1 MRIVMGGAQRSGT
14 SLLRSI
20 LGSHSSVAF
29 FPYDLKLW
37 TALRDRFAGQ
47 DIGVEQNQR
56 SLIAEI
62 LTNEKVV
69 IAPDVPTAAEIF
81 AALEASPATAV
92 GVEEVFDAFLRAY
105 ARKRGRPIWGLK
117 TPWNEFYASDI
128 LNHFDDVVFLHL
140 IRDPRQSA
148 LSAIYADGG
157 SWFYDPA
164 LHLSRWKRSAQLAL
178 ENKQRFGQRYQVVK
192 YEELAR
198 DPQGTIQGILP
209 FLELEYEQGMEAG
222 DKQPGWDG
230 SNSSFA
236 PSPGKKPAGR
246 PTLPSDL
253 QVVYSRRLRAEL
265 AAFDYPLPHP
275 SLTALIVG
283 PIVGFLR
290 IAFVFLLHRGI
301 AAKRLLVPRTTPP
314 LSQSGS

>member
-1 MRIVMGGAQRSGT
+1 
-14 SLLRSI
+14 
-20 LGSHSSVAF
+20 VAF

-37 TALRDRFAGQ
+37 TSLRDRLGGQ
-47 DIGVEQNQR
+47 DFGVEQNQKD
-56 SLIAEI
+56 LIAEI
-62 LTNEKVV
+62 LNNEKVV

-92 GVEEVFDAFLRAY
+92 GIEEVFDAFLRAY
-105 ARKRGRPIWGLK
+105 ALKRGRPLWGLK

-128 LNHFDDVVFLHL
+128 LEHFDDVVFVHL

-164 LHLSRWKRSAQLAL
+164 LHVSRWKKSAQLAL
-178 ENKQRFGQRYQVVK
+178 ENKKHFGERYQVVK

-198 DPQGTIQGILP
+198 NPQGTIQGILP
-209 FLELEYEQGMEAG
+209 FLGLEYEQGMEAG

-236 PSPGKKPAGR
+236 SGPGKKRAGR

-265 AAFDYPLPHP
+265 TAFGYPLPQLP
-275 SLTALIVG
+275 LIAMVVG

-290 IAFVFLLHRGI
+290 MTSVFLLHRAI
-301 AAKRLLVPRTTPP
+301 AAKRLLAPGRTPP